1 MKKKRK
7 WVVLLI
13 IAIVFT
19 GSLPLSFDFE
29 SDNGDMVNPVK
40 RDFKR
45 MPEGDMEV
53 RLDLSQKNL
62 LSLTKYGFRKK
73 ITVKGRIYINLSLQI
88 DATPYNGVNY
98 GIYRDKDLN
107 NPIDEIDLQ
116 QQIRRERASDNGI
129 DVEKPRYGLETE
141 LDPGEYYV
149 AVYTTHYWDSF
160 RILFTKYFI
169 EL

>member
-7 WVVLLI
+7 WGVLLI
-13 IAIVFT
+13 IAIVFI
-19 GSLPLSFDFE
+19 GSMPLSFDFE
-29 SDNGDMVNPVK
+29 SDNGDMVNPAK
-40 RDFKR
+40 TDSKR

-53 RLDLSQKNL
+53 RLDLSKKNL

-73 ITVKGRIYINLSLQI
+73 ITVKDRIYINLSLQI
-88 DATPYNGVNY
+88 DATPYNGLKY
-98 GIYRDKDLN
+98 GIYCDKDLN

-116 QQIRRERASDNGI
+116 RQIRRERASDNGI
-129 DVEKPRYGLETE
+129 DVEQPRYGLETE
-141 LDPGEYYV
+141 LNPGVYYI

-160 RILFTKYFI
+160 KILFTKYFI